1 MNADSG
7 PLLEVQALAK
17 SYFHLGREVP
27 VLKGVDVTLASGEM
41 LAVVGKS
48 GVGKS
53 TFLHVAG
60 TLDRPSSGKVLYEGS
75 DVFERPD
82 DELARFRN
90 RHLGFVFQFHHL
102 LPEFNALENVMMP
115 ALLGRMALPEAT
127 RRATTLLDQVGLSHR
142 LTHRP
147 GELSGGEQQRVA
159 IARALVMQPRILFAD
174 EPTGNLD
181 ERTSEDVHELLFRLN
196 RELGIG
202 LVIVT
207 HSFALARRIGR
218 CLHMRDG
225 RMEPGIEESPAP

>member
-1 MNADSG
+1 MNADAR
-7 PLLEVQALAK
+7 PLLLVQGLTK

-27 VLKGVDVTLASGEM
+27 VLKGVDVALAAGEM

-60 TLDRPSSGKVLYEGS
+60 TLDRPSSGNVLYDGI
-75 DVFERPD
+75 DVFDRPD

-115 ALLGRMALPEAT
+115 ALLGRMGLSEAT
-127 RRATTLLDQVGLSHR
+127 DRARRLLDQVGLSHR

-159 IARALVMQPRILFAD
+159 IARSLVMQPRILFAD

-196 RELGIG
+196 REMGIA

-207 HSFALARRIGR
+207 HSFYLARRIGR

-225 RMEPGIEESPAP
+225 RMEEGAAE

>member
-1 MNADSG
+1 MNASDE
-7 PLLEVQALAK
+7 PLLVVQGLTK
-17 SYFHLGREVP
+17 SYYHLGREVP
-27 VLKGVDVTLASGEM
+27 VLKGVDVTLAAGEM

-60 TLDRPSSGKVLYEGS
+60 TLDRPTSGHVLYDGT

-90 RHLGFVFQFHHL
+90 RQLGFVFQFHHL
-102 LPEFNALENVMMP
+102 LPEFSALENVTMP
-115 ALLGRMALPEAT
+115 ALLGHVGLSEAT
-127 RRATTLLDQVGLSHR
+127 QRAQTLLEQVGLSHR

-159 IARALVMQPRILFAD
+159 IARALVMRPRVLFAD

-181 ERTSEDVHELLFRLN
+181 EKTSEDVHELLFRLN
-196 RELGIG
+196 REMGIA

-207 HSFALARRIGR
+207 HNFTLARRMGR
-218 CLHMRDG
+218 CLLMRDG
-225 RMEPGIEESPAP
+225 RMEGPAAE

>member
-1 MNADSG
+1 MNADRT
-7 PLLEVQALAK
+7 PLLVVEGLTK
-17 SYFHLGREVP
+17 SYYHLGREVP
-27 VLKGVDVTLASGEM
+27 VLKGVDVTLAPGEM

-60 TLDRPSSGKVLYEGS
+60 TLDRPTAGHVLYDGT

-115 ALLGRMALPEAT
+115 ALLGRLGLSEAE
-127 RRATTLLDQVGLSHR
+127 RRAGLLLEQVGLSHR

-196 RELGIG
+196 RELSIA

-207 HSFALARRIGR
+207 HNFTLAGRMGR
-218 CLHMRDG
+218 CLMMRDG
-225 RMEPGIEESPAP
+225 RMESVPAEQT